1 MIYSQTKALSS
12 CRPTP
17 LYLIL
22 GDFSSPCLRPCNC
35 TIEIVTACKTSHFS
49 TIASFH
55 REHLWLIHVK
65 VIIMLFVLKIQ
76 LPRVWWGTPITR
88 DWDRKIAIAV
98 SSRPACS
105 TWRRLISLG
114 WRMELLLKNSYI
126 LVFHVWCIYSIDAN
140 AHKCIFFFKCPTIAM
155 QSDSFFFKRRFKR
168 KLTVAEQDLKQN
180 VKSLKI
186 NTCYIFICRQRTGP
200 APGICS
206 GWSTASGWW
215 KSPRSRLG
223 VSLCDLRL

>member
-55 REHLWLIHVK
+55 RERLWLIHVK

-140 AHKCIFFFKCPTIAM
+140 AHKCIFFFNVQPLQCSLIVSFSKDVLKESWPW
-155 QSDSFFFKRRFKR
+155 QSKIWNEMWRAL
-168 KLTVAEQDLKQN
+168 KLT
-180 VKSLKI
+180 
-186 NTCYIFICRQRTGP
+186 P
-200 APGICS
+200 ATFLSVDKGQGQLLEFVQGDWLLQADES
-206 GWSTASGWW
+206 HQEAGWEFHYAT
-215 KSPRSRLG
+215 
-223 VSLCDLRL
+223 